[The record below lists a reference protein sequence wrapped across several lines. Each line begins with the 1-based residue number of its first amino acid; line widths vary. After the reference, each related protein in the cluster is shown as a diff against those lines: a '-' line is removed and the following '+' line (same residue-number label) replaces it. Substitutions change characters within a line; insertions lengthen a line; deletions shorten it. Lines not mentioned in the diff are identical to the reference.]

1 MIQRVFQVRLSNIS
15 DILLV
20 QLIGL
25 LIAFGQT
32 ETSDVE
38 PTIVQDSQT
47 VIIGAGIGG
56 LVSAVLLASR
66 GMPVT
71 VVEKEN
77 GSGGKVRQLDVGGA
91 MIDAG
96 PTVFT
101 MRSVIDEIFEAAGA
115 HTEDYI
121 NLHRADRIARHA
133 WGPDERLDLYADQEQ
148 SAAAIGEFAGAK
160 AAAGFRKFSK
170 EAKRLHDAL
179 DRPFL
184 RGSKTD
190 PLTLGWRM
198 GLRGLPDWMTL
209 RAYTSLWSALGKYF
223 PDPRLRQLF
232 GRYTTYCGSSPF
244 QTPATLMLI
253 AHVEAQGVWAIDGGM
268 SALANA
274 LEKLATDKGA
284 VFRYG
289 QSVTR
294 ISVRNKAA
302 IGVELVNGERLSANK
317 IIFNGDPAA
326 LAFGLLGR
334 DAAPAARKVPEKSR
348 SLSAMVWLANTKTK
362 GFDLDHHN
370 VFFGP
375 DYAAEF
381 GEIKGGTPPSHPT
394 AYVCALDRANGQPIG
409 AERLQVIV
417 NAPAN
422 GDRHPYSSEERKLCT
437 SNMLERLRSCGL
449 ELESPL
455 PHHLVTPNEF
465 ATLFPATGG
474 ALYGRAS
481 HGWAASF
488 LRPGSRTSIR
498 GLYCAGGATHPGA
511 GVPMAALSGKLAS
524 EAVLSDLI
532 STPWYH
538 RKAIAGGMST
548 RSALTNA
555 MG

>member
-1 MIQRVFQVRLSNIS
+1 VERSEGIS
-15 DILLV
+15 KS
-20 QLIGL
+20 
-25 LIAFGQT
+25 A
-32 ETSDVE
+32 
-38 PTIVQDSQT
+38 QT

-66 GMPVT
+66 GVPVT
-71 VVEKEN
+71 VVEKEKAP
-77 GSGGKVRQLDVGGA
+77 GGKVRQLDVDGA
-91 MIDAG
+91 LIDAG

-101 MRSVIDEIFEAAGA
+101 MRSVIDEVFEAADA
-115 HTEDYI
+115 RTEDYI
-121 NLHRADRIARHA
+121 PLHRADLIARHA
-133 WGPDERLDLYADQEQ
+133 WGPDERLDLYADHER
-148 SAAAIGEFAGAK
+148 SVDAIGEFAGVK
-160 AAAGFRKFSK
+160 AAAGFRSFSE

-198 GLRGLPDWMTL
+198 GLSGLSDWMTL

-253 AHVEAQGVWAIDGGM
+253 AHVEAQGVWAIQGGM
-268 SALANA
+268 SALANG
-274 LEKLATDKGA
+274 LEKLAREKGV

-289 QSVTR
+289 QPAAR
-294 ISVRNKAA
+294 ITVRDRSAT
-302 IGVELVNGERLSANK
+302 GVELATGERLSANK

-326 LAFGLLGR
+326 LASGLLGE
-334 DAAPAARKVPEKSR
+334 DAASAARKVAEQTR
-348 SLSAMVWLANTKTK
+348 SLSAMVWLVHSKTK

-370 VFFGP
+370 VFFSP
-375 DYAAEF
+375 DYPSEF
-381 GEIKGGTPPSHPT
+381 REIDGGSPPSDPT
-394 AYVCALDRANGQPIG
+394 AYVCALDRAQGSPTG
-409 AERLQVIV
+409 AERLQIIV

-422 GDRHPYSSEERKLCT
+422 GDRHQYSSQEREICT
-437 SNMLERLRSCGL
+437 SNMLERLKICGL
-449 ELESPL
+449 ELDDPL

-488 LRPGSRTSIR
+488 LRPGSRTAIH

-511 GVPMAALSGKLAS
+511 GVPMAALSGRLAS
-524 EAVLSDLI
+524 EALLSDLI

-548 RSALTNA
+548 RSAMTA
-555 MG
+555 PTG

>member
-1 MIQRVFQVRLSNIS
+1 
-15 DILLV
+15 V
-20 QLIGL
+20 QSG
-25 LIAFGQT
+25 
-32 ETSDVE
+32 
-38 PTIVQDSQT
+38 QT

-66 GMPVT
+66 GVPVT

-77 GSGGKVRQLDVGGA
+77 GPGGKIRQLDVGGA

-101 MRSVIDEIFEAAGA
+101 MRSVIDEVFAAAG
-115 HTEDYI
+115 TRTGDYI
-121 NLHRADRIARHA
+121 TLHKAERIARHA
-133 WGPDERLDLYADQEQ
+133 WGADQRLDLYADPGQ
-148 SAAAIGEFAGAK
+148 SEAAIGEFAGTK
-160 AAAGFRKFSK
+160 AAAGFRSFSK

-179 DRPFL
+179 DRSFL

-198 GLRGLPDWMTL
+198 GLRGFPDWLTL

-253 AHVEAQGVWAIDGGM
+253 AHVEAQGVWAIEGGM
-268 SALANA
+268 SALADA
-274 LEKLATDKGA
+274 LEKLAKEKG
-284 VFRYG
+284 VTFRYG
-289 QSVTR
+289 QSVSKIATKNR
-294 ISVRNKAA
+294 SVT
-302 IGVELVNGERLSANK
+302 GVKLQSGERMSADK

-326 LAFGLLGR
+326 LATGLLG
-334 DAAPAARKVPEKSR
+334 DAAARSARKVPEKAR
-348 SLSAMVWLANTKTK
+348 SLSAMVWLAKTKTK

-370 VFFGP
+370 VFFSP
-375 DYAAEF
+375 DYPAEF
-381 GEIKGGTPPSHPT
+381 RDIAAGRVPSAPT
-394 AYVCALDRANGQPIG
+394 AYVCALGED
-409 AERLQVIV
+409 RLQVIV

-422 GDRHPYSSEERKLCT
+422 GDRKTYSHEEKEKCT

-449 ELESPL
+449 ELETPL
-455 PHHLVTPNEF
+455 PHRLVTPTDF
-465 ATLFPATGG
+465 AKLFPATGG

-511 GVPMAALSGKLAS
+511 GVPMAALSGRLAS
-524 EAVLSDLI
+524 EALLSDLI
-532 STPWYH
+532 STPWFH

-548 RSALTNA
+548 RSAMTRA
-555 MG
+555 SG

>member
-1 MIQRVFQVRLSNIS
+1 VGS
-15 DILLV
+15 
-20 QLIGL
+20 GH
-25 LIAFGQT
+25 
-32 ETSDVE
+32 
-38 PTIVQDSQT
+38 IVQGSQT

-66 GMPVT
+66 GVSVT

-77 GSGGKVRQLDVGGA
+77 SPGGKVRQLNVGGA

-101 MRSVIDEIFEAAGA
+101 MRAVIDEIFEAAGA
-115 HTEDYI
+115 RTEEYI
-121 NLHRADRIARHA
+121 TLHRADRIARHA
-133 WGPDERLDLYADQEQ
+133 WGRNERLDLYADQEQ
-148 SAAAIGEFAGAK
+148 SEAAIGEFAGAK
-160 AAAGFRKFSK
+160 AAAGFRSFSR

-198 GLRGLPDWMTL
+198 GLRGFPDWMTL

-244 QTPATLMLI
+244 ETPATLMLI
-253 AHVEAQGVWAIDGGM
+253 AHVEAQGVWAIEGGM
-268 SALANA
+268 SALASA
-274 LEKLATDKGA
+274 LERLAKEKGA

-289 QSVTR
+289 QSVAQIT
-294 ISVRNKAA
+294 VRDRSAT
-302 IGVELVNGERLSANK
+302 GVELANGERLSASK
-317 IIFNGDPAA
+317 IVFNGDPAA
-326 LAFGLLGR
+326 LAAGLLGD
-334 DAAPAARKVPEKSR
+334 DAARAARQVAEKAR

-375 DYAAEF
+375 DYASEF
-381 GEIKGGTPPSHPT
+381 SQIKSGSPPAHPT
-394 AYVCALDRANGQPIG
+394 AYVCALDRTHGEPAGP
-409 AERLQVIV
+409 ERLQIIV

-422 GDRHPYSSEERKLCT
+422 GDRHQYSSEEREKCT
-437 SNMLERLRSCGL
+437 SNMLERLRSYGL

-465 ATLFPATGG
+465 AKLFPATGG

-488 LRPGSRTSIR
+488 LRPGSRTSIH

-511 GVPMAALSGKLAS
+511 GVPMAALSGRLAS
-524 EAVLSDLI
+524 EALLSDLI
-532 STPWYH
+532 STRWYH

-548 RSALTNA
+548 RSAMTS
-555 MG
+555 GSG